1 MQQKFI
7 KKTDSDTL
15 NLIFLG
21 YGQDERAFYYLNKSH
36 SDTDIALIYDYS
48 DLKFSDEDYQGY
60 QKINLIAWSMGVM
73 IAPRVIANSHIKD
86 RIVTAYAVN
95 GTKEGIDDTLG
106 IPENLWDG
114 TIAALSE
121 KSVLKFYRRMCGD
134 AACYENYIKTRPDR
148 SVESLKTELC
158 YIKETTRLP
167 DSSAFSYT
175 RAFIGAKDR
184 IFAPQNQKSSWE
196 KHKIPYEIKDIA
208 HYSPDLFVSLVI

>member
-73 IAPRVIANSHIKD
+73 IAPRVIANSHIK
-86 RIVTAYAVN
+86 I
-95 GTKEGIDDTLG
+95 L
-106 IPENLWDG
+106 
-114 TIAALSE
+114 
-121 KSVLKFYRRMCGD
+121 
-134 AACYENYIKTRPDR
+134 
-148 SVESLKTELC
+148 
-158 YIKETTRLP
+158 
-167 DSSAFSYT
+167 
-175 RAFIGAKDR
+175 
-184 IFAPQNQKSSWE
+184 
-196 KHKIPYEIKDIA
+196 IKDKQKI
-208 HYSPDLFVSLVI
+208 YSHIII